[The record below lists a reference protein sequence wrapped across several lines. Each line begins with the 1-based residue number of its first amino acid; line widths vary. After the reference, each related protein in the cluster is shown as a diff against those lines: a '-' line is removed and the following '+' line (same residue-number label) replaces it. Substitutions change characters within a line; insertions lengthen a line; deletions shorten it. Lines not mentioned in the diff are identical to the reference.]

1 MSRRRLVSL
10 AAFAVAGMLVG
21 TALLAPSSAEAF
33 CGFYVGGAGA
43 KLFNDA
49 TVVVLM
55 REGTR
60 TVLSMQ
66 NAYKGPPE
74 KFAMVVPVPV
84 VLQEENVRTLK
95 REVFD
100 HIDQL
105 ASPRLVEY
113 WEQDPCA
120 QGAVSK
126 GGFGGTRSRAAAAPA
141 AESGSG
147 PKDLGVK
154 IEAQFTV
161 GEYQIVIL
169 SALDSGGL
177 DTWLHREG
185 YNIPEGG
192 EPYFRPYVA
201 SGSKFFVAKVDV
213 QKVKM
218 DNGVALLSPIRFHY
232 DSDEFKL
239 PVRLGL
245 INSSGTQDLII
256 HVLGRGTRYE
266 VANYPNVTIPTNLDV
281 SESASDKFGT
291 FYTTLFDRTLENNPK
306 AVVTEY
312 AWEPTSCDPCPGP
325 PMDLGDLSTLGTDVL
340 PSTLQQQPPNAN
352 PGSPVLPQKPGP
364 PPPPGGKGMPPSAP
378 PPPSPPMRGRFNAWQ
393 GPQFVLTRLHV
404 RYTKESL
411 GEDLT
416 FKAVSPIVGGREMMV
431 DGKLEHGA
439 QPSST
444 NNFQARYA
452 VRHAWAGP
460 IDCKEPRRGVWGA
473 KPGGSEFDRPIPK
486 AAAKLGLVPHGQAD
500 LATFVKQDIP
510 EIGFTRRRPGAGA
523 GASAGTGAG
532 GEGSKKGCLGCAVG
546 VNDGAT
552 PAAWL
557 AGLGALVLAVRRK
570 KRQPR

>member
-1 MSRRRLVSL
+1 MTRRS
-10 AAFAVAGMLVG
+10 AFAPVLG
-21 TALLAPSSAEAF
+21 ALLALAVFFLPTAGEAF

-43 KLFNDA
+43 KMFNDA
-49 TVVVLM
+49 TVVVMM

-84 VLQEENVRTLK
+84 VLQQDNVKTLK
-95 REVFD
+95 RELFD

-120 QGAVSK
+120 PQVAFAPGAAK
-126 GGFGGTRSRAAAAPA
+126 GAMPAPPSMAAPVA
-141 AESGSG
+141 RG
-147 PKDLGVK
+147 DLGVK

-169 SALDSGGL
+169 SAKDSGGL

-201 SGSKFFVAKVDV
+201 AGSKFFVAKVDV
-213 QKVKM
+213 TKVKM
-218 DNGVALLSPIRFHY
+218 ENGLALLSPLRFHY

-256 HVLGRGTRYE
+256 HILGRGRYE

-281 SESASDKFGT
+281 SEAASDKFGT
-291 FYTTLFDRTLENNPK
+291 FYTSLFDRTVEKNPK

-325 PMDLGDLSTLGTDVL
+325 AMNLGDLSTFGADVL
-340 PSTLQQQPPNAN
+340 PKDTAN
-352 PGSPVLPQKPGP
+352 S
-364 PPPPGGKGMPPSAP
+364 GG
-378 PPPSPPMRGRFNAWQ
+378 
-393 GPQFVLTRLHV
+393 QFVLTRLHL

-411 GEDLT
+411 GEDIS
-416 FKAVSPIVGGREMMV
+416 FRSAPPIVGGREMTSAE
-431 DGKLEHGA
+431 GTLEHGA
-439 QPSST
+439 APSSY

-452 VRHAWAGP
+452 IRHGWTGP
-460 IDCKEPRRGVWGA
+460 IACKEPRRGVWGA
-473 KPGGSEFDRPIPK
+473 KPGSNAYEPAPPK
-486 AAAKLGLVPHGQAD
+486 AAQKLGLAPHVKTE
-500 LATFVKQDIP
+500 LASFVKQDIP
-510 EIGFTRRRPGAGA
+510 EIGFTRSAAATAPGTLPTAAPTATPSATPSAATTAGD
-523 GASAGTGAG
+523 AG
-532 GEGSKKGCLGCAVG
+532 GGKRGCMGCAVTA
-546 VNDGAT
+546 NDAPAT
-552 PAAWL
+552 APWLVGFGLAAL
-557 AGLGALVLAVRRK
+557 LLRRK
-570 KRQPR
+570 RLES

>member
-1 MSRRRLVSL
+1 MSRRPSFL
-10 AAFAVAGMLVG
+10 ATLALAVA
-21 TALLAPSSAEAF
+21 LLFGASRRADAF

-49 TVVVLM
+49 TVVVMM

-84 VLQEENVRTLK
+84 VLQEENVKTLK
-95 REVFD
+95 RELFD

-113 WEQDPCA
+113 WEQDPCG
-120 QGAVSK
+120 QAVETK
-126 GGFGGTRSRAAAAPA
+126 MMPMPRAMAAAPA
-141 AESGSG
+141 AAKAGSG
-147 PKDLGVK
+147 QDLGVK

-169 SALDSGGL
+169 SAQDSGGL

-213 QKVKM
+213 SKVKM
-218 DNGVALLSPIRFHY
+218 ENGLALLSPIRFHY
-232 DSDEFKL
+232 DSEEFKL

-256 HVLGRGTRYE
+256 HILGRGTRYE

-281 SESASDKFGT
+281 SEAASDKFGT
-291 FYTTLFDRTLENNPK
+291 FYTTLFDRTLEKNPK
-306 AVVTEY
+306 AIVTEY

-325 PMDLGDLSTLGTDVL
+325 PMDFGDLSTFGLDVL
-340 PSTLQQQPPNAN
+340 PSTLGQQQA
-352 PGSPVLPQKPGP
+352 V
-364 PPPPGGKGMPPSAP
+364 
-378 PPPSPPMRGRFNAWQ
+378 PPSPPVMGKTASPSRGRIVNPWQ
-393 GPQFVLTRLHV
+393 GGQLVLTRLHA
-404 RYTKESL
+404 RYTKDSL
-411 GEDLT
+411 GDDIT
-416 FKAVSPIVGGREMMV
+416 FRAAPPIVGGREVMGSG
-431 DGKLEHGA
+431 GKLENGA
-439 QPSST
+439 QPSSL

-452 VRHAWAGP
+452 IRHAWTGP
-460 IDCKEPRRGVWGA
+460 IACKEPVRGVWGG
-473 KPGGSEFDRPIPK
+473 KPGNQYEKPAPK
-486 AAAKLGLVPHGQAD
+486 SAQKLGLAPRTKTE

-510 EIGFTRRRPGAGA
+510 EIGFTKGSTST
-523 GASAGTGAG
+523 SAGSAG
-532 GEGSKKGCLGCAVG
+532 GGAEGPAATGKKGCLGCAMTSH
-546 VNDGAT
+546 DAGA
-552 PAAWL
+552 AGAWL
-557 AGLGALVLAVRRK
+557 AILGAALLFVRSR
-570 KRQPR
+570 RTGHS